1 MFFVFFPLPQACLP
15 LLLVSVYAAVEPVQD
30 PSTPADTLLL
40 PQVQEVFDVQE
51 VEEFQEVEELQEG
64 QKGVVGTGDQ

>member
-1 MFFVFFPLPQACLP
+1 M
-15 LLLVSVYAAVEPVQD
+15 SVYAAVEPLQD

-51 VEEFQEVEELQEG
+51 VEEFQELEDLQEG
-64 QKGVVGTGDQ
+64 VEGAGGQ